1 MYTSYEISV
10 TGQDIKVMK
19 AAMHLIA
26 VKNEIYSAIVE
37 ATLVVDEWITTI
49 EYSAVAE

>member
-1 MYTSYEISV
+1 MYTSYEILV
-10 TGQDIKVMK
+10 TGQDVSHESS
-19 AAMHLIA
+19 HLIA